1 MPGDAG
7 RRGQRV
13 LPRLRLDG
21 MPTLDDVLAAELSA
35 ARGFRRVE
43 IAVALGYSEGGPG
56 PTHLRVLLRE
66 TGPGTSDLRCAALL
80 ALAKRCR
87 EEAHDDYVRA
97 YQSTDAGTRDYAMLA
112 LSAYGRDG
120 LWEEVADR
128 LVTTV
133 RRRHRRGTTPSEV
146 VVMIVYLARH
156 SAAHTNGSQRWSR
169 VSGSTGKRSTR
180 TVETR
185 RSSGSPRTGPTS
197 RPTARPDEVS
207 ARWRGHASLD
217 PAEPIV
223 RPSELTRQPSGGS
236 GARGVGRSRETSR
249 VPCGRG
255 GTGSRG
261 GWTTG
266 RCRGR

>member
-1 MPGDAG
+1 
-7 RRGQRV
+7 
-13 LPRLRLDG
+13 

-43 IAVALGYSEGGPG
+43 IAVALGYSEGETG

-146 VVMIVYLARH
+146 IVMIVYLARH
-156 SAAHTNGSQRWSR
+156 SAAHLERLPTLVAGLRQHWEALDADGGDEAKQWLATYWPD
-169 VSGSTGKRSTR
+169 VA
-180 TVETR
+180 
-185 RSSGSPRTGPTS
+185 PDGP
-197 RPTARPDEVS
+197 PPDEVS
-207 ARWRGHASLD
+207 APD
-217 PAEPIV
+217 
-223 RPSELTRQPSGGS
+223 GGAMQAWIRRS
-236 GARGVGRSRETSR
+236 PLFARAN
-249 VPCGRG
+249 
-255 GTGSRG
+255 
-261 GWTTG
+261 
-266 RCRGR
+266 